1 MFNETTLA
9 KLEFVLLMIEDIEKI
24 VERHSG
30 LDFCLDDVEGHH
42 AIMMCLLQI
51 GESLS
56 KIKEKEAA
64 AKLPV
69 GLAYKMRNVI
79 AHNYLGVNLDMIK
92 STINNDI
99 PELKKIISGL
109 LAVK

>member
-9 KLEFVLLMIEDIEKI
+9 KLEFVLLMIGDIEEI

-30 LDFCLDDVEGHH
+30 LDSCLDDVEGHH

-64 AKLPV
+64 DKLPV

-79 AHNYLGVNLDMIK
+79 AHDYLGVNLEMIK
-92 STINNDI
+92 ATINNDI
-99 PELKKIISGL
+99 PNLKIILNEL
-109 LAVK
+109 LAK

>member
-9 KLEFVLLMIEDIEKI
+9 KLEFALLMIGDIEKI
-24 VERHSG
+24 VGRHSG
-30 LDFCLDDVEGHH
+30 LDSCLDDVEGHH

-51 GESLS
+51 GKSLS

-64 AKLPV
+64 DKLPV

-79 AHNYLGVNLDMIK
+79 AHDYLGVNLEMIK
-92 STINNDI
+92 ATINNDI
-99 PELKKIISGL
+99 PDLKIILDEL
-109 LAVK
+109 LAK

>member
-9 KLEFVLLMIEDIEKI
+9 KIEFVLLMIGDIEEI
-24 VERHSG
+24 VKRHSG
-30 LDFCLDDVEGHH
+30 LDSCLNDVEGHH

-56 KIKEKEAA
+56 KIKEHEAA
-64 AKLPV
+64 DKLPV

-79 AHNYLGVNLDMIK
+79 AHDYLGVNLEMIK
-92 STINNDI
+92 ATINNDI
-99 PELKKIISGL
+99 PNLKIILNEL
-109 LAVK
+109 LAK